1 MKISILT
8 IFRAVSKLNHHEK
21 IFFNSDN
28 IVISFNSFPQTIKY
42 GIKAG
47 PNISNLNGYYNGA
60 AEGSLT
66 NFAAGGLAN
75 IFVSNIFFIEPELL
89 FSGKANNTAK
99 LYYVEIPVDIM
110 LKEPFE
116 SSDLYFG
123 LGPYLGIGIAGNIQK
138 FNYYNNEP
146 VNTFSKIKFGN
157 SANDDFKKID
167 FGLNLKTGIQLDM
180 GAFVSLN
187 YSLGLT
193 DITPSVATAKNRY
206 LGISVGFMFGNHMK

>member
-1 MKISILT
+1 MKKYFLTPIIL
-8 IFRAVSKLNHHEK
+8 F
-21 IFFNSDN
+21 
-28 IVISFNSFPQTIKY
+28 ISFNSFPQTIKY

-47 PNISNLNGYYNGA
+47 PNISNLNGYYTGA

-66 NFAAGGLAN
+66 TFAAGGLAN
-75 IFVSNIFFIEPELL
+75 IFVSNIFFVEPEFL
-89 FSGKANNTAK
+89 FSEKGNNSAK
-99 LYYVEIPVDIM
+99 LNYIEIPVNIM
-110 LKEPFE
+110 FQEPLE
-116 SSDLYFG
+116 SSNLYLG
-123 LGPYLGIGIAGNIQK
+123 LGPYLGIGIAGKIQK

-157 SANDDFKKID
+157 SANDDFKKTD

-193 DITPSVATAKNRY
+193 PITPSAATAKNRY
-206 LGISVGFMFGNHMK
+206 LGISVGFMLGNH